1 MHTTAS
7 TRKKS
12 GGLPR
17 TLLWFSIA
25 MFVLTAAGFIG
36 MRAWFNS
43 FLRGEEFRRLVS
55 RATSDAIQAGG
66 EYDPFHF
73 EGTTIYTDGFHAK
86 NGGFFEE
93 LRADRLRAEFNLR
106 GIFNHAWQIDE
117 VEMQRLSVSL
127 ERRNTEHGAARE
139 NGGAA
144 GPVEPQKMGRPG
156 RESRP
161 QFSPETNSKAG
172 QASGWLPNRL
182 DLRKALIR
190 ETNLKWMQNEPS
202 RGSVEGVALTV
213 TPENGTWVMQGEGGK
228 VRQTGWPDLELRQIK
243 LRYKHP
249 SLFLTESEFKLP
261 GSGAITAS
269 GEINFQEALD
279 IQMELNGIA
288 AEPLLPPDWR
298 ARLKGN
304 IFGSV
309 RVRSPLPL
317 SAPPHIEGGVR
328 LAGGQLLALPVLDQ
342 IALFT
347 RTQQFRMLNLSRA
360 SAQFTQDGGKLD
372 VRQFLIESEG
382 LIRIEGIFTVVN
394 GNIDGSFQVGVTPTS
409 LQWLPGSQDK
419 VFTNA
424 HDGYV
429 WTPVRVTGPLDNPND
444 DLRARL
450 AVAAGVTVIEKA
462 GEAVREVPKTIEQT
476 TKGLLD
482 LLFK

>member
-1 MHTTAS
+1 MHSTAS
-7 TRKKS
+7 TQKKS
-12 GGLPR
+12 GGTPR
-17 TLLWFSIA
+17 TLLWFFIA

-55 RATSDAIQAGG
+55 RATSDAIQAEG

-86 NGGFFEE
+86 NGGLFEE

-127 ERRNTEHGAARE
+127 ESHRQ
-139 NGGAA
+139 GGV
-144 GPVEPQKMGRPG
+144 PVEPDENRKPG
-156 RESRP
+156 HAEGKSHLP
-161 QFSPETNSKAG
+161 SSPPTSTRGEKS
-172 QASGWLPNRL
+172 SGWLPSRL

-190 ETNLKWMQNEPS
+190 EANLRWLQNGPE
-202 RGSVEGVALTV
+202 RGSVEGAALTI
-213 TPENGTWVMQGEGGK
+213 TPENGAWAMEGEGGR
-228 VRQTGWPDLELRQIK
+228 VRQAGWPDLDLQRIK

-249 SLFLTESEFKLP
+249 SLFITESEFKQP
-261 GSGAITAS
+261 GSGTLTAS
-269 GEINFQEALD
+269 GEINFQESVD
-279 IQMELNGIA
+279 VQIRLNGLDTEA
-288 AEPLLPPDWR
+288 FLPPDWR
-298 ARLKGN
+298 ARLKGGV
-304 IFGSV
+304 FGDV
-309 RVRSPLPL
+309 RIRSPLPA
-317 SAPPHIEGGVR
+317 SAPPRIEGSVR
-328 LAGGQLLALPVLDQ
+328 LGGGQLLALPLLDQ

-347 RTQQFRMLNLSRA
+347 RSQQFRMLNLSRA
-360 SAQFTQDGGKLD
+360 SAQFTQAGGRLD
-372 VRQFLIESEG
+372 VRQFLMESEG
-382 LIRIEGIFTVVN
+382 LIRIEGNFTVVN
-394 GNIDGSFQVGVTPTS
+394 GNIDGSFQVGVTPSS

-419 VFTNA
+419 VFTNS
-424 HDGYV
+424 HDGYL
-429 WTPVRVTGPLDNPND
+429 WTPVRVTGPINNPND